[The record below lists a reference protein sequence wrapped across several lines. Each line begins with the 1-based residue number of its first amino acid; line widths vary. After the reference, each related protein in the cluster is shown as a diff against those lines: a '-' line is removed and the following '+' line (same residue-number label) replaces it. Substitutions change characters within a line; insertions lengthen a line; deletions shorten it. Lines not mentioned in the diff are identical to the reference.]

1 MHIEIDI
8 SIFLMQLVRLLYQQ
22 IISVLCDFHQY
33 LYESDFSIKEFGWI
47 KNPFQL
53 SLSFSPHAVSDSLK
67 SDTMEGN

>member
-33 LYESDFSIKEFGWI
+33 LYESDFSVKRLSSIFGWI

-53 SLSFSPHAVSDSLK
+53 SLLSHPMQSVIP
-67 SDTMEGN
+67 